1 MVHILFQRRVST
13 FRKILFCWAAV
24 LCVPSVARL
33 AAQNRAAQSEV
44 PVRSVAADS
53 AKRSLRYLEIGAG
66 ANAYR
71 GDLTKGYEKWSSS
84 VHFGLL
90 FNRRER
96 FNGHL
101 NLAIGTITGQNPAYA
116 FDGEPGA
123 VSAPNRFFR
132 TPFFALNYDL
142 HFNILK
148 TDRWIV
154 YVGQGIGIVR
164 FKPKDDLGRALQEN
178 LATRP
183 PGETYNNVSLVLP
196 SQAGVT
202 YFFANGYGVG
212 VRSGWLNPQ
221 TDYVDNISQWGNRLK
236 KDNALWVR
244 FHFAVPLGR

>member
-1 MVHILFQRRVST
+1 MV
-13 FRKILFCWAAV
+13 
-24 LCVPSVARL
+24 RL
-33 AAQNRAAQSEV
+33 AAQNRASQSEAT
-44 PVRSVAADS
+44 VRNVAADS
-53 AKRSLRYLEIGAG
+53 AKRPLRYLEIGAA

-71 GDLTKGYEKWSSS
+71 GDLTKGYEKWSSA

-101 NLAIGTITGQNPAYA
+101 NLAIGTLTGQNPAYV

-123 VSAPNRFFR
+123 ASAPNRFFR
-132 TPFFALNYDL
+132 TPFFTLNYDL

-148 TDRWIV
+148 TSRWIV
-154 YVGQGIGIVR
+154 YVSQGIGIVR
-164 FKPKDDLGRALQEN
+164 FKPKDDFGNDLQEN
-178 LATRP
+178 LATRS
-183 PGETYNNVSLVLP
+183 PGETYNNVSLMLP

-202 YFFANGYGVG
+202 YLFANGYGVG

-221 TDYVDNISQWGNRLK
+221 TDYLDNISQWGNRTK

-244 FHFAVPLGR
+244 FVFVVPLRR